1 MQNIQTKIN
10 KLLLALSMKGIVYK
24 INTQQY
30 YSEKQE
36 RICTRMI
43 LWEEHPNRDGEAF
56 YSKAK
61 LLKYLAER
69 WKEVNE
75 DGSTAEGENG

>member
-36 RICTRMI
+36 RICTRLI

-56 YSKAK
+56 YSRK
-61 LLKYLAER
+61 
-69 WKEVNE
+69 
-75 DGSTAEGENG
+75 